1 MSDDKQL
8 IESTWAEARDLV
20 KRLEGSSV
28 QRLAVKAGEYE
39 IEIERGAPA
48 PVTAGDGGEFPAAA
62 PAGPVALGAAGMGVD
77 PGARAASGAFAAITE
92 ADNRVPVL
100 APLVGTYYTAAQP
113 GQDPFVKVGDVVE
126 SGQTVCIVEA
136 MKLMNEVAAA
146 EGGKVAEILV
156 ENGDPVEFEQVL
168 MYLEPADE

>member
-48 PVTAGDGGEFPAAA
+48 PVMAGDGGEFPAAA

-113 GQDPFVKVGDVVE
+113 GQDPFVKVGGVE
-126 SGQTVCIVEA
+126 LSVLE
-136 MKLMNEVAAA
+136 EVPVAGLAA
-146 EGGKVAEILV
+146 ERVDNPAPVGRQERHEAA
-156 ENGDPVEFEQVL
+156 GDRRVSSARSGL
-168 MYLEPADE
+168 